1 MRHDKKTMNHQRRM
15 LALTGFLLPILSTI
29 PGFIAGDRNAPD
41 FWWSISA
48 TFYATS
54 CIFMIMTLGRFSG
67 YLFTYEGY
75 DLGDK
80 ATCRFSA
87 AMAYG
92 IVLFPCKTSA
102 AGPTTGVFNLP
113 TPISHVIHC
122 IIAALLFGSFAYMI
136 GFRFTKTDK
145 VTALTRGKRKRNII
159 YIVCASIISLAMIS
173 QVITSMLDIGWM
185 TIVNEA
191 IMLWSFSFAWLVKSD
206 TLKFLA
212 DD

>member
-1 MRHDKKTMNHQRRM
+1 MKHDKASMNHQRRM

-29 PGFIAGDRNAPD
+29 PGFIAGDRNAFD
-41 FWWSISA
+41 FWFSISA

-87 AMAYG
+87 TMAYG
-92 IVLFPCKTSA
+92 IVLFPCSTSA

-136 GFRFTKTDK
+136 GFRFTKTNMLVMTEQK
-145 VTALTRGKRKRNII
+145 KKKNRVYRICACII
-159 YIVCASIISLAMIS
+159 VAAMLCQVATSI
-173 QVITSMLDIGWM
+173 LDIKWF
-185 TIVNEA
+185 TIINET
-191 IMLWSFSFAWLVKSD
+191 IMLWSFSFAWAVKSD
-206 TLKFLA
+206 MVKKWI
-212 DD
+212 DE